1 MSGTNPFDDDG
12 GYAADRPIPA
22 AAAAAAAAGL
32 ASTNPFEHDERGD
45 VTASAPAFASAGM
58 VTDGGSSA
66 DDDGEG
72 DGSDDGDDYSY
83 DDSGLPYD
91 YDYGASFVLS
101 YDQPFIINAYHNNT
115 HNAKK
120 TTLLLSQ
127 QRRTKTSACQT
138 KWPRARDST
147 LTK

>member
-1 MSGTNPFDDDG
+1 M
-12 GYAADRPIPA
+12 AVARRPRPSARAIFALSSFSLLLCVLKIVMLSSVLQP
-22 AAAAAAAAGL
+22 
-32 ASTNPFEHDERGD
+32 
-45 VTASAPAFASAGM
+45 VTAVWPFN
-58 VTDGGSSA
+58 
-66 DDDGEG
+66 
-72 DGSDDGDDYSY
+72 DDYSY

-101 YDQPFIINAYHNNT
+101 YDQPFITNTYHNNT
-115 HNAKK
+115 HNAQK
-120 TTLLLSQ
+120 TTLLLLQ